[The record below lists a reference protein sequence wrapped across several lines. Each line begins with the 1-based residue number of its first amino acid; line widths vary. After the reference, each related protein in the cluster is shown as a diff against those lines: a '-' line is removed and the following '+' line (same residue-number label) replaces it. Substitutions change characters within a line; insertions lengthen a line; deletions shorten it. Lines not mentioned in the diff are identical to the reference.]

1 MPLHIPTHCPEN
13 WNAMSPTEQG
23 RFCQNCQK
31 EVVDFTALSLPA
43 IKLYIE
49 QHTDEWCGN
58 FEEAQ
63 LEAFNTHYEVLPTPS
78 RVRQWATAAVL
89 TAVVTLPSFGQDTLP
104 PSAVTPVRI
113 HTPLSSNYVPYDE
126 VSSAEEVTLSGRI
139 WDPLQKQVVVTAIL
153 SVTGT
158 EIIGSTDAQGY
169 FSLQV
174 PASEKTL
181 VLVINH
187 VSYGTNTYQIVP
199 NQSRTNLL
207 IELKAPVEEKA
218 AIKDKVSKKK
228 YKARRR
234 FRPFRIFRKQRRM
247 GTPIF

>member
-1 MPLHIPTHCPEN
+1 MPLHIPTHCHEN
-13 WNAMSPTEQG
+13 WDAMSPTEQG
-23 RFCQNCQK
+23 RFCQSCQK
-31 EVVDFTALSLPA
+31 EVVDFTSLSLPA

-58 FEEAQ
+58 FEETQ
-63 LEAFNTHYEVLPTPS
+63 LEAFNAHYQALPTPS
-78 RVRQWATAAVL
+78 RMRQWATAAVL

-104 PSAVTPVRI
+104 PSAIAPVRV
-113 HTPLSSNYVPYDE
+113 HTPLSSNYVPYNKANVVE
-126 VSSAEEVTLSGRI
+126 KVTLSGRI
-139 WDPLQKQVVVTAIL
+139 WDPVQKQVVVTAIL

-158 EIIGSTDAQGY
+158 EIIGATDAQGY

-174 PASEKTL
+174 PVSEKAL

-199 NQSRTNLL
+199 NQQRNNLL

-218 AIKDKVSKKK
+218 AVKDKASKRK
-228 YKARRR
+228 YKVRRR
-234 FRPFRIFRKQRRM
+234 FKIFRKRRRV
-247 GTPIF
+247 GTPVW